1 MQRRLLP
8 FVFASLFV
16 WPLGIRAESLD
27 TTALTKNEHAS
38 RTDAATRNEAGQ
50 RSDAALMPPV
60 DVVEDSAGITL
71 RADLPG
77 VPKEKLKLQVEAG
90 TLTIEGEVS
99 IAMPEGMEATY
110 AEVSVPRFRRVFTLS
125 KELDTGKVSAEFK
138 HGVLSLRIPKAEHAQ
153 PRRIDIKV
161 S

>member
-1 MQRRLLP
+1 MN
-8 FVFASLFV
+8 
-16 WPLGIRAESLD
+16 D
-27 TTALTKNEHAS
+27 TTAITKNEPASHEPAS
-38 RTDAATRNEAGQ
+38 RTDAATRNEAAQ

-60 DVVEDSAGITL
+60 DVIEDSAGITL

>member
-1 MQRRLLP
+1 MN
-8 FVFASLFV
+8 
-16 WPLGIRAESLD
+16 D
-27 TTALTKNEHAS
+27 TTAVTRNEHAS
-38 RTDAATRNEAGQ
+38 RTDAATRNEAAQ

-60 DVVEDSAGITL
+60 DVIEDSTGITL

-77 VPKEKLKLQVEAG
+77 VPKDKLKLQVEAG

-99 IAMPEGMEATY
+99 IAMPESMEATY
-110 AEVSVPRFRRVFTLS
+110 VEVSVPRFRRVFTLS

>member
-1 MQRRLLP
+1 MN
-8 FVFASLFV
+8 
-16 WPLGIRAESLD
+16 D
-27 TTALTKNEHAS
+27 TTAVTKNEPAS

-60 DVVEDSAGITL
+60 DVIEDSAGITL

-153 PRRIDIKV
+153 PRRIDIKL

>member
-1 MQRRLLP
+1 MN
-8 FVFASLFV
+8 
-16 WPLGIRAESLD
+16 D
-27 TTALTKNEHAS
+27 TTAVTKNEPAS

-60 DVVEDSAGITL
+60 DVIEDSAGITL

>member
-1 MQRRLLP
+1 MN
-8 FVFASLFV
+8 
-16 WPLGIRAESLD
+16 D
-27 TTALTKNEHAS
+27 TTAVTRNEAS

-60 DVVEDSAGITL
+60 DVIEDSAGITL

-110 AEVSVPRFRRVFTLS
+110 AEVSVPRFKRVFTLS
-125 KELDTGKVSAEFK
+125 KELDTDKVSAEFK

>member
-1 MQRRLLP
+1 M
-8 FVFASLFV
+8 S
-16 WPLGIRAESLD
+16 D
-27 TTALTKNEHAS
+27 TTAITKNEHAS

-60 DVVEDSAGITL
+60 DVIEDSAGITL